1 MPPIV
6 QGLIKLSLVAVV
18 IFAAFKYHIGAG
30 IGVLVLLLAFWIY
43 KSRSA
48 IYAQQG
54 NVAYMKGDMKTAL
67 AKLEKAY
74 QTKPYHP
81 QHIAGYG
88 FLLAKAGETDQAER
102 VLNEV
107 LSGQLSNEIRLQAQ
121 VNLATVYWLQGK
133 QDEAHNLL
141 ETVYETFKNTT
152 VYGNL
157 GYFKLLRGELDDA
170 LRFNLEAYEYNDG
183 DVTILD
189 NLAQTYYLLGRHE
202 EAAEMYAKAVDK
214 SPKHAESYYYY
225 ALTLQKLGRL
235 EEAAEQ
241 ISYAKHKELALITTV
256 TKDQIETLAKQLE
269 QEVEPESESE
279 PEPVRDDDR

>member
-6 QGLIKLSLVAVV
+6 KGLIKLILVAVV
-18 IFAAFKYHIGAG
+18 LIAAFKYHIGAG
-30 IGVLVLLLAFWIY
+30 IGVLVLLLVFWIY

-54 NVAYMKGDMKTAL
+54 NMAYMKGDQETAL

-74 QTKPYHP
+74 RTKPYHP
-81 QHIAGYG
+81 QHIVGYG
-88 FLLAKAGETDQAER
+88 FLLTKAGETDKAEQ

-107 LSGQLSNEIRLQAQ
+107 LSSQITNEIRLQAK
-121 VNLATVYWLQGK
+121 VNMATVYWLQNK
-133 QDEAHNLL
+133 REEAHDLL
-141 ETVYETFKNTT
+141 EDVYKTYKNTT

-157 GYFKLLRGELDDA
+157 GYFKLLSGELDEA
-170 LRFNLEAYEYNDG
+170 LRFNLEANEYNDS

-189 NLAQTYYLLGRHE
+189 NLAQTYYLLGRLQ
-202 EAAEMYAKAVDK
+202 EAGETYAKVVDK
-214 SPKHAESYYYY
+214 SPKHAESHYYY

-241 ISYAKHKELALITTV
+241 VGFAQQKELALITTV
-256 TKDQIETLAKQLE
+256 TKEQIGRLAEQLE
-269 QEVEPESESE
+269 QEAKSE
-279 PEPVRDDDR
+279 PVQDPE